1 MTPPIEDLA
10 AGLRGTVD
18 DIAAEFGGPA
28 RVLTDERQA
37 ADVGPAA
44 GTFVWAY
51 QVSVPVPAGADETLA
66 EQVVPQMIALGWRAT
81 NRDTDREFGV
91 HFGRDGFDIGVLIGR
106 SDGAD
111 VVVGGSTPEFAT
123 VP

>member
-1 MTPPIEDLA
+1 MWA
-10 AGLRGTVD
+10 RRRARSS
-18 DIAAEFGGPA
+18 GPT
-28 RVLTDERQA
+28 RCPYRCR
-37 ADVGPAA
+37 PA
-44 GTFVWAY
+44 
-51 QVSVPVPAGADETLA
+51 PDETLT
-66 EQVVPQMIALGWRAT
+66 ESVVPQMIARGWRAT

-91 HFGRDGFDIGVLIGR
+91 HFGRDGFDVGVLIGR